1 MSLLSVLARLWESI
15 QQQEIPVAIPE
26 KFLVGAHNRGHD
38 DKGVVTDLGMGRE
51 GRGVDVY
58 LKGKS
63 QEPFAACAPQPL
75 PPHTVIRAQ

>member
-15 QQQEIPVAIPE
+15 KKQEIPVAIPE

-51 GRGVDVY
+51 GIFKRQ
-58 LKGKS
+58 KS
-63 QEPFAACAPQPL
+63 GAGFAACAPQPL